1 MQPSPQS
8 WGESEV
14 TWIEFEDG
22 YLVTLESGEAVLE
35 SLTQFAMG
43 QGISGAWLEGGGT
56 LSEALLDRADGQSF
70 LLSGALTLVWMGGAM
85 DGTLGGPDLRLRASV
100 ADVDGN
106 IKGGALVAAVVL
118 DTVEV
123 YVRNLRSRLVRIT
136 TGPRR
141 LATSA
146 GGIS

>member
-1 MQPSPQS
+1 MEPSPQLR
-8 WGESEV
+8 GGSEL
-14 TWIEFEDG
+14 TWIEFDDG

-56 LSEALLDRADGQSF
+56 LSEALLERADGRSF
-70 LLSGALTLVWMGGAM
+70 LMSGALTLVWMGGAM

-100 ADVDGN
+100 ADADGA

-118 DTVEV
+118 ESVEV
-123 YVRNLRSRLVRIT
+123 YVRNLRSRLVRIA

-141 LATSA
+141 LSTSA
-146 GGIS
+146 GGVS